1 MTSRWVRLLANA
13 ALAVSVITL
22 LSRFVGFARWLVFS
36 PTVGAGAVGTA
47 YQTANQVPNILYEVI
62 AGGALAGAVV
72 PLLAAPLARADPR
85 AVSRIASAL
94 LTWAITLTLPLA
106 VLVAVFHRQLA
117 GVFVEAESDTG
128 RFAGHFLLMFA
139 PQLVLYAIGA
149 VLTGVLQAHRRFL
162 WPAFMPL
169 LSSLVVIATYLA
181 YGAVAGGPETAEPS
195 ALALL
200 GWGTT
205 AGVAML
211 ALPLALPTARTGVRL
226 RPSWRFPAGVASRAA
241 RLATAGMT
249 ALLAQQVSVLITLVV
264 SNTVGGTGVFVVFS
278 YIQAVYLLP
287 YAVLAVPI
295 ATVVFPTLSRQV
307 AEASAEVAATVAT
320 TTGMIIRVG
329 FAGSV
334 VLVAAA
340 APLAA
345 FFSSFDAAA
354 RNPDVPFGT
363 MAAGI
368 TLIALAVPGWCMVAW
383 ASRVFYSLEHSR
395 YAAIG
400 TTTGWL
406 LVAGTV
412 ALGGLVLPGLVA
424 GGITLPGLAGSRA
437 AAGPAGAGGALSVSE
452 ATLLLVC
459 AGHALGM
466 IVAGVLLVVL
476 LRRAAGPEAVRG
488 TVGGTLRTLVLAV
501 AAAVGAAWTSHLL
514 LAAFAGL
521 PPTVGAVLAGV
532 LAALAGLAVMGAGLL
547 AVDRGL
553 LRAGLRLAAGRG
565 EDRPGGAAGS
575 ARPHPSDADR
585 PGSDPAGSDS
595 APRIA

>member
-1 MTSRWVRLLANA
+1 MTSRWIRLLASA

-22 LSRFVGFARWLVFS
+22 LSRLVGFARWLVFS

-47 YQTANQVPNILYEVI
+47 YQTANQVPNILYEVV

-72 PLLAAPLARADPR
+72 PLLAAPIARADPR
-85 AVSRIASAL
+85 TVSRIASAL
-94 LTWAITLTLPLA
+94 LTWSITLTLPLA
-106 VLVAVFHRQLA
+106 VLVAVLHRQIA
-117 GVFVEAESDTG
+117 GFFVPPDTP
-128 RFAGHFLLMFA
+128 AGAYAGDFLLMFA

-181 YGAVAGGPETAEPS
+181 YGAVATDPEAAGPGP
-195 ALALL
+195 LALL

-226 RPSWRFPAGVASRAA
+226 RPVWRFPVGVASRAG
-241 RLATAGMT
+241 RLATAGMS
-249 ALLAQQVSVLITLVV
+249 ALLAQQIAVLLVLRV
-264 SNTVGGTGVFVVFS
+264 SNHVGGTGVFVVFS

-307 AEASAEVAATVAT
+307 ARGAEEVAGTVAT

-329 FAGSV
+329 FAGAV

-345 FFSSFDAAA
+345 FFSSFDAAGQ
-354 RNPDVPFGT
+354 NPDVPFGA

-368 TLIALAVPGWCMVAW
+368 VLIALAVPGWCMVAW
-383 ASRVFYSLEHSR
+383 ASRVFYALEHSR
-395 YAAIG
+395 FAAIG
-400 TTTGWL
+400 TTTGWI

-412 ALGGLVLPGLVA
+412 ALGALGLPAL
-424 GGITLPGLAGSRA
+424 T
-437 AAGPAGAGGALSVSE
+437 AGPATLTAGE

-459 AGHALGM
+459 AGHAVGM
-466 IVAGVLLVVL
+466 IVAGILLVVFI
-476 LRRAAGPEAVRG
+476 RRAAGPAALRG
-488 TVGGTLRTLVLAV
+488 APGGALRTLVLAAV
-501 AAAVGAAWTSHLL
+501 AAAGAAWLSHLL

-521 PPTVGAVLAGV
+521 PETLGPVFAGV
-532 LAALAGLAVMGAGLL
+532 LSALAGLAVLGAGLF
-547 AVDRGL
+547 AFDRDL
-553 LRAGLRLAAGRG
+553 LRDGLRLTASRGADDDRGPAAG
-565 EDRPGGAAGS
+565 
-575 ARPHPSDADR
+575 
-585 PGSDPAGSDS
+585 
-595 APRIA
+595 